1 MNAYL
6 IYYEFYT
13 DGIDYTERE
22 LCATEPEDIV
32 FANSSKEAKEKY
44 FNYDSILQDWK
55 LSFHRLYPYRIKAR
69 RIKKFDEY
77 ANLAPMEIAEKGILE
92 LYLVVTFKSNEMPYN
107 IEIDKKSFDK
117 PVFEKYWAEQEHN
130 NTYNKAYEIYYVP
143 DDCISDNFI
152 ELEVVYAENKDKALK
167 ALIDGKGRI
176 NNIPVSSDTIEGKY
190 YKITRKPELDQFYPF
205 KNTLPLCAY
214 LVENGYT
221 SMEVNGINFYMGN
234 YSDYFF
240 EKAWYKEIEPTLDYF
255 D

>member
-13 DGIDYTERE
+13 DGIGYTERE

-44 FNYDSILQDWK
+44 FNYDSILHDWK
-55 LSFHRLYPYRIKAR
+55 LSLHRFYPYRIKAR
-69 RIKKFDEY
+69 RIKEFDKY
-77 ANLAPMEIAEKGILE
+77 ANLSTREIAEKGILE
-92 LYLVVTFKSNEMPYN
+92 LDLVVTFKSNDIPYN
-107 IEIDKKSFDK
+107 IEIDKRNFDK

-130 NTYNKAYEIYYVP
+130 NTYNKAYEIYYIP
-143 DDCISDNFI
+143 DDCVNELS
-152 ELEVVYAENKDKALK
+152 LEVVYAKDKDMALK

-176 NNIPVSSDTIEGKY
+176 DSTPVSSDIIECKD
-190 YKITRKPELDQFYPF
+190 YKITRKPELDQFYVF
-205 KNTLPLCAY
+205 KDPLPLCAY

-221 SMEVNGINFYMGN
+221 SMEVNGIVFYMGN